1 AAEDRD
7 RQDSEV
13 RPARRSRR
21 DFSAIA
27 HCHRFVSDRQA
38 RFALG
43 FRGRRHTMVQLA
55 DETAGQPPKDLV
67 GFLNFYLVT
76 KAPIQIPEGGRE
88 ALVRWGPWVLVVLLV
103 ITLPAA
109 LFILGLGALIAP
121 FAGVNYATGFGLS
134 AIGLLVTFAL
144 EAAALPGLF
153 ARKMSGW
160 NLL

>member
-1 AAEDRD
+1 
-7 RQDSEV
+7 
-13 RPARRSRR
+13 
-21 DFSAIA
+21 
-27 HCHRFVSDRQA
+27 
-38 RFALG
+38 
-43 FRGRRHTMVQLA
+43 MVQLG

-76 KAPIQIPEGGRE
+76 KAPIQIPEAGRE
-88 ALVRWGPWVLVVLLV
+88 AIVRWGPWVLVVLLV

-109 LFILGLGALIAP
+109 LFILGLGALVAP

-144 EAAALPGLF
+144 EVAALPGLF

-160 NLL
+160 NLLFYARLVSIVASLLSFYLAGAVIGGLLSLYLLFQVRSLYKA

>member
-1 AAEDRD
+1 
-7 RQDSEV
+7 
-13 RPARRSRR
+13 
-21 DFSAIA
+21 
-27 HCHRFVSDRQA
+27 
-38 RFALG
+38 
-43 FRGRRHTMVQLA
+43 MVQLG

-76 KAPIQIPEGGRE
+76 KAPIQIPEAGRE
-88 ALVRWGPWVLVVLLV
+88 AIVRWGPWVLVVLLV

-109 LFILGLGALIAP
+109 LFILGLGALVAP
-121 FAGVNYATGFGLS
+121 FAGVNYATGFGIS

-160 NLL
+160 NLLFYARLVSIVASLLTFYLAGAVIGGLISLYLLFQVRSLYHA